1 MEIREHEAP
10 AELDRARRPA
20 LAVGVLGLAGGAA
33 LGMLALGVERT
44 LYSYLVGWV
53 FWTGIAVGCL
63 ALAMLHQLS
72 GGQWGVVIRRPLEA
86 AVRTLPL
93 LLVLFVPL
101 ALGVADIYEWAR
113 PELVE
118 HDHVLQ
124 HKQAYLNVPFFLGR
138 VAVYFAIWIG
148 LGTLLVRWSD
158 AQDRSGDPEIQH
170 KLRTLCGPGLALY
183 ALTVSFAAVDWVMSL
198 DPHWFSMIFGI
209 LTIGGQGL
217 GALAFIVA
225 TLVLLAR
232 YAPLRD
238 VVEPGHLHDL
248 GKLMLAFVMLWAYFA
263 FSQFLIIWSGNLAEE
278 IPWYLRRLEGGWK
291 WMGLAIALL
300 HFALPFALLL
310 SRDLKRRSNRLVG
323 VALLVVLM
331 RMVDTI
337 WMIAPEF
344 HGEMHVSAALG
355 VLTDLLALAGLGGLW
370 VWWYLGRL
378 RQRPLL
384 PLHDPNVDAAAA
396 EVVAET

>member
-1 MEIREHEAP
+1 MENRELNAP
-10 AELDRARRPA
+10 AQLDGARRRA
-20 LAVGVLGLAGGAA
+20 LIVGIAGVLGGA
-33 LGMLALGVERT
+33 LCGMLLLSPQRALF
-44 LYSYLVGWV
+44 SYLTGYV
-53 FWTGIAVGCL
+53 FWTGIALGCL
-63 ALAMLHQLS
+63 ALTMLHQLS

-93 LLVLFVPL
+93 MLLLFVPI
-101 ALGVADIYEWAR
+101 ALGASQIYEWAR

-118 HDHVLQ
+118 HDAVLQ
-124 HKQAYLNVPFFLGR
+124 HKHAYLNVPFFIAR
-138 VAVYFAIWIG
+138 AAIYFAIWIG
-148 LGTLLVRWSD
+148 LGTLLIRWSD
-158 AQDRSGDPEIQH
+158 AQDRSGDPALH
-170 KLRTLCGPGLALY
+170 YRLRTLSGPGLALY
-183 ALTVSFAAVDWVMSL
+183 ALTVSFAGVDWVMSL

-217 GALAFIVA
+217 GALAFITA

-232 YAPLRD
+232 YAPMRD
-238 VVEPGHLHDL
+238 TVGPGHTHDL

-263 FSQFLIIWSGNLAEE
+263 FSQFLITWSGNLAEE
-278 IPWYLRRLEGGWK
+278 IPWYLRRLEGPWK

-310 SRDLKRRSNRLVG
+310 SRDLKRRPGKLVL

-344 HGEMHVSAALG
+344 HGEAHGSAALG
-355 VLTDLLALAGLGGLW
+355 VVNDLLALAGIGGIWL
-370 VWWYLGRL
+370 WWYLGRL
-378 RQRPLL
+378 KQRPLL
-384 PLHDPNVDAAAA
+384 PLHDPNVDTAAAD
-396 EVVAET
+396 VVAET